1 MNECVYFRHEV
12 HRTTIKDR
20 QRENV
25 QTDIISIPVTTLTK
39 VTGYTGGGEGGST
52 RAYAYASR
60 VFFDNRPIDEHILLG
75 MCGIL

>member
-25 QTDIISIPVTTLTK
+25 QTDINIQEHGTKAQVYILYAVLT
-39 VTGYTGGGEGGST
+39 VLVCES
-52 RAYAYASR
+52 
-60 VFFDNRPIDEHILLG
+60 L
-75 MCGIL
+75 